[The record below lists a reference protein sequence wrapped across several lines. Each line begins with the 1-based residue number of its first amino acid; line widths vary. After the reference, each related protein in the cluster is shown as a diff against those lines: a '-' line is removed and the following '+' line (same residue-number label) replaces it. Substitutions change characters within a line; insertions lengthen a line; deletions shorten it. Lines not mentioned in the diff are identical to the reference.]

1 MYQWIIWLDLKN
13 NMLTKFNKIFKQ
25 LKKES
30 GLSDKKLGELLGVSH
45 STICRWENGQSDIKS
60 NDLIKVAQFFGVTL
74 EYLVGLED

>member
-1 MYQWIIWLDLKN
+1 MIS
-13 NMLTKFNKIFKQ
+13 KFNIVFKE

-30 GLSDKKLGELLGVSH
+30 GLSDKKLGELIGVSH

-74 EYLVGLED
+74 EYMVGLED

>member
-1 MYQWIIWLDLKN
+1 MIS
-13 NMLTKFNKIFKQ
+13 KFNIVFKE

-30 GLSDKKLGELLGVSH
+30 GSSDKKLGELIGVSH

-74 EYLVGLED
+74 EYMVGLED

>member
-1 MYQWIIWLDLKN
+1 
-13 NMLTKFNKIFKQ
+13 MLSKFNQVFRE

>member
-1 MYQWIIWLDLKN
+1 MTSQ
-13 NMLTKFNKIFKQ
+13 FNKIFKQ

-60 NDLIKVAQFFGVTL
+60 NDLIKVAQFFGVSL
-74 EYLVGLED
+74 EFLVGLED

>member
-1 MYQWIIWLDLKN
+1 MK
-13 NMLTKFNKIFKQ
+13 TKFNKIFKQ

-60 NDLIKVAQFFGVTL
+60 NDLITVAQFFGVTL

>member
-1 MYQWIIWLDLKN
+1 MK
-13 NMLTKFNKIFKQ
+13 TKFNERFKE

-30 GLSDKKLGELLGVSH
+30 GLSDFKLGKLLGVSNA
-45 STICRWENGQSDIKS
+45 TICRWENGQSDIKS